1 MVLAVVRNGDQR
13 GRARLRHHEW
23 LGACIEDAV
32 PTLELRPVDG
42 EVGLVDQLV
51 RVGRVAR
58 EGGDP
63 DRHGGANR
71 LARGFDVDRS
81 GCDCSPDPLGDLEGQ
96 LGRRLRQE
104 DRELL
109 AAEAS
114 GDVVVAQLCPER
126 LGDALEHSVAGK
138 VAVGVV
144 DIPEEVEVGH
154 DQRHRPLEPLRTRE
168 LLRQRRREVTGI
180 EQSGLG
186 VDARLFLQ
194 LRDAQRPMDQQQ
206 RRNRE
211 GQQPGVDVPESR
223 DADTESREHEVGREA
238 LEREDAE
245 LPDRVAVEEVQ
256 HRRKQDVIDRHEHSR
271 RRHPR

>member
-1 MVLAVVRNGDQR
+1 M
-13 GRARLRHHEW
+13 
-23 LGACIEDAV
+23 
-32 PTLELRPVDG
+32 
-42 EVGLVDQLV
+42 
-51 RVGRVAR
+51 
-58 EGGDP
+58 
-63 DRHGGANR
+63 
-71 LARGFDVDRS
+71 
-81 GCDCSPDPLGDLEGQ
+81 
-96 LGRRLRQE
+96 
-104 DRELL
+104 
-109 AAEAS
+109 
-114 GDVVVAQLCPER
+114 AQLCPER

-180 EQSGLG
+180 ERSGLG

-223 DADTESREHEVGREA
+223 DADTESPSA
-238 LEREDAE
+238 
-245 LPDRVAVEEVQ
+245 
-256 HRRKQDVIDRHEHSR
+256 S
-271 RRHPR
+271 